1 MGKEEEEWFKR
12 GAEVEVSFNEQGF
25 RGSWYTGTV
34 LRTVSKKNN
43 KIFIE
48 FHTLKAD
55 DKKASKPLRQFVDL
69 VDVRPL
75 APRELSR
82 SFNLSDLVDAFH
94 NDGWWEGTVTD
105 VIHHHHHNSNNS
117 TSSSTYSVFFRS
129 SREQIEF
136 HESDLRLHREWDH
149 GNWKP
154 QLEPQLSQ
162 PPTSPS
168 PPPPPPQ
175 QAPPARDN

>member
-1 MGKEEEEWFKR
+1 MGKEEEEEEEEWFKR

-48 FHTLKAD
+48 FDTLKAD
-55 DKKASKPLRQFVDL
+55 DKKCSKPLRQFVDV
-69 VDVRPL
+69 VDVRPV
-75 APRELSR
+75 APRELTR

-94 NDGWWEGTVTD
+94 NDGWWEGTITHVL
-105 VIHHHHHNSNNS
+105 HNSI
-117 TSSSTYSVFFRS
+117 YSVFFRS

-154 QLEPQLSQ
+154 PLEP
-162 PPTSPS
+162 PPHHLLDQ
-168 PPPPPPQ
+168 Q
-175 QAPPARDN
+175 QATPACPS